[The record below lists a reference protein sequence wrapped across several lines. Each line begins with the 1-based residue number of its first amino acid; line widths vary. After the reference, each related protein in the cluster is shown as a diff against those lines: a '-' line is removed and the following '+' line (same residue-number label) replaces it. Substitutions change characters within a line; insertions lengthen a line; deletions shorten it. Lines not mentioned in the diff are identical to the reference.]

1 MLKQWERYKINL
13 SMKKI
18 TILLVSILFLQMNP
32 AHSGNDITSLKR
44 VFSKLIAGMGEKESD
59 YTLEVVESEEINAY
73 ATLGNKMVVNTALLK
88 SINSEAG
95 LAFVLA
101 HELGHIEHHHV
112 HKSILVSAVSAL
124 FGNLFFKADTTSS
137 KIYNG
142 ASYFHNLSY
151 SRGKE
156 KDADLFA
163 VTLVDKFYCKD
174 PNKLEFFR
182 RNSGVQKSGKLL
194 EYFSTHPLTSTRLAY
209 LDEAFTAEKCV
220 F

>member
-1 MLKQWERYKINL
+1 
-13 SMKKI
+13 MKKI
-18 TILLVSILFLQMNP
+18 TLLLLVIFSLQLSP
-32 AHSGNDITSLKR
+32 AYAVNNEASLR
-44 VFSKLIAGMGEKESD
+44 RIFSKLVAGMGKKDAD
-59 YTLEVVESEEINAY
+59 YTLEIVESEELNAY
-73 ATLGNKMVVNTALLK
+73 ATLGNKMVVYTGLLK
-88 SINSEAG
+88 NINTEAG

-101 HELGHIEHHHV
+101 HELGHIEEHHV
-112 HKSILVSAVSAL
+112 HKSILVSAVSTI

-137 KIYNG
+137 KIYSG
-142 ASYFHNLSY
+142 VSYFHNLSY

-174 PNKLEFFR
+174 PNKLEFFK
-182 RNSGVQKSGKLL
+182 RNTGVQKSGKIL

-209 LDEAFTAEKCV
+209 LDEAFTAENCV

>member
-1 MLKQWERYKINL
+1 
-13 SMKKI
+13 
-18 TILLVSILFLQMNP
+18 
-32 AHSGNDITSLKR
+32 
-44 VFSKLIAGMGEKESD
+44 
-59 YTLEVVESEEINAY
+59 
-73 ATLGNKMVVNTALLK
+73 MVVYTALLK
-88 SINSEAG
+88 NVQTEAG

-101 HELGHIEHHHV
+101 HELGHIERHHV
-112 HKSILVSAVSAL
+112 QKSIFVSAVSSI

-142 ASYFHNLSY
+142 VSYFHNLSY

-174 PNKLEFFR
+174 PNKLEFFK
-182 RNSGVQKSGKLL
+182 RNSANQTSGKLA

-209 LDEAFTAEKCV
+209 LDEAFTVEKCV